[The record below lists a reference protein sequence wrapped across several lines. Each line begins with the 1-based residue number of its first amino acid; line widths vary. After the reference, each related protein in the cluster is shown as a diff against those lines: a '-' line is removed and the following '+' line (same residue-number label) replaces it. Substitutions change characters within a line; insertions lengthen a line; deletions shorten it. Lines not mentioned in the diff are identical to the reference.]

1 VSSGSGAD
9 VGEGVLK
16 WAVENGAVA
25 ERVGLQRLGG
35 DHGYSLVAEA
45 DIEQGGTIMNIP
57 AGLLFPTRVSEDSI
71 AAQMLKKAEN
81 TTLGRVTAL
90 CLYLMAERPN
100 KDSFWATWIASLPT
114 EFGHA
119 LSYKDEDMEIFQAS
133 AFRELRERKKANVR
147 KEYDEVIA
155 PMVAAADLT
164 GGTEKDFSFEA
175 FQWAYSVV
183 TTRSIFPGLL
193 TENVGASAS

>member
-45 DIEQGGTIMNIP
+45 DIEQGGTIMSIP

-164 GGTEKDFSFEA
+164 GGSDKDFGFEA

-193 TENVGASAS
+193 TDNVGAF